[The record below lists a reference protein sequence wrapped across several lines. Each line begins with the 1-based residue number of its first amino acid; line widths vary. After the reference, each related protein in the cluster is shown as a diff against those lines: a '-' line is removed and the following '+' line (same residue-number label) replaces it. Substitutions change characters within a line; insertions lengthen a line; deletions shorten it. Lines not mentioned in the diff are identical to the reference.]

1 MQREHSVHHQRRL
14 QQRWDPTL
22 HEAGLFEAARVG
34 DIATLRWLFENG
46 CEVDHQVGQKKAFAA
61 EDRGIL
67 ILRHAHVVVQD
78 NNGNTVLMLAARLNH
93 LDVAKMCLL
102 DYNAK

>member
-1 MQREHSVHHQRRL
+1 MGPVYARGWSIRGSEGGGHRDPALALREWMRRRPSGR
-14 QQRWDPTL
+14 Q
-22 HEAGLFEAARVG
+22 
-34 DIATLRWLFENG
+34 
-46 CEVDHQVGQKKAFAA
+46 
-61 EDRGIL
+61 EDLPQEGGGIL